1 MWDTLFIHLWVLW
14 NSSPNKFLKSH
25 GFSEGQTLKM
35 VKIEKTILYLDNE
48 RDLLSVLE
56 FFICKGASQPEIV
69 KILVSSPSIFKRT
82 NSLDRPF
89 NNITNF
95 LGCERMTL
103 LAIISF
109 SRILLVK
116 PNRLNANKNAF
127 LEFGVH
133 EENIRNMLMKES
145 RRLIVAN
152 NLLRASLEEV
162 RN

>member
-1 MWDTLFIHLWVLW
+1 
-14 NSSPNKFLKSH
+14 
-25 GFSEGQTLKM
+25 M

-48 RDLLSVLE
+48 RDLLSIQE
-56 FFICKGASQPEIV
+56 FFIYKGASQPDIV
-69 KILVSSPSIFKRT
+69 KILLSTPSIFKIT
-82 NSLDRPF
+82 KSLDRPF

-116 PNRLNANKNAF
+116 ANRLNANKNAF
-127 LEFGVH
+127 LEFGVP
-133 EENIRNMLMKES
+133 EENIWNMLMKES
-145 RRLIVAN
+145 RHLIVAN
-152 NLLRASLEEV
+152 DLLRASLEEV